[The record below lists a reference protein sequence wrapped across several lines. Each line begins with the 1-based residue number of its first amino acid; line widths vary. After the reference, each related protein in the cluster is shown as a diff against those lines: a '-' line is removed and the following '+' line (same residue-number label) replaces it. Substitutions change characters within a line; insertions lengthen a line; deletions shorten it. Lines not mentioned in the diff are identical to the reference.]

1 MEVNMTDKEQKRWI
15 EIQFYLSIQN
25 ILNAF
30 NRNVVVYDIIELFC
44 DLFEINKTKV
54 KPLVQDIILGSSS
67 IKPGVV
73 EACVLSAKQKLT
85 VRQVLRMFHI
95 GQQTYYDSI
104 NAPYALT
111 YTYNLITDD
120 ETVEELNK
128 FLKCL
133 DKFKK
138 L

>member
-1 MEVNMTDKEQKRWI
+1 MTDKEQKRWI

-25 ILNAF
+25 ILDAF
-30 NRNVVVYDIIELFC
+30 DRNVVVYDIIELFC
-44 DLFEINKTKV
+44 DLFEIDKTKV
-54 KPLVQDIILGSSS
+54 KPLVQDIILSSSS
-67 IKPGVV
+67 IKPGTV
-73 EACVLSAKQKLT
+73 EACILCAKQKYT

-104 NAPYALT
+104 NAPYAMT
-111 YTYNLITDD
+111 YTYDLITDD
-120 ETVEELNK
+120 ETVAELDK

>member
-1 MEVNMTDKEQKRWI
+1 MTESEQKRWI

-25 ILNAF
+25 ILDAF
-30 NRNVVVYDIIELFC
+30 NRNVVIYDIIELFC
-44 DLFEINKTKV
+44 DLFEIDKTKV

-73 EACVLSAKQKLT
+73 EACVLSSKKKLT
-85 VRQVLRMFHI
+85 VRQVLRTFHV

-104 NAPYALT
+104 NAPYAMT
-111 YTYNLITDD
+111 YTYDLITDD
-120 ETVEELNK
+120 ETVAELDK